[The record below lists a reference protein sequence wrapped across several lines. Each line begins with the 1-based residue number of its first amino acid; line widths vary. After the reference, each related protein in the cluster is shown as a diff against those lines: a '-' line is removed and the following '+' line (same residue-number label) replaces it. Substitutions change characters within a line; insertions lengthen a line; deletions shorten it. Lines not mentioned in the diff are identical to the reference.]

1 MVSLLEWFVSH
12 SELKYYIWDLEHTLE
27 AALLIST
34 SSSWTFR
41 GRTGK
46 PACCF
51 APWTL
56 SSKRGRCAQSSG
68 LQLPN
73 TAHRNQDKRGGHI
86 TEPQKQP
93 ATQHPNTSTYSL
105 RVCLAVLLL
114 MGFQQFLGKHHRK
127 LRKCYCVLRAAGA
140 RAAPWTQERGLQ
152 DTTSPAPYVQ
162 QQHLCNP
169 LKRQPRFFFIFY
181 FLKLTRISY
190 FCCCHSHKLGINP
203 MQSEPDVL

>member
-1 MVSLLEWFVSH
+1 MICFSLRVKVLH
-12 SELKYYIWDLEHTLE
+12 LGLRAH
-27 AALLIST
+27 AG
-34 SSSWTFR
+34 SSSANFYLLLLDVSWQD
-41 GRTGK
+41 GE
-46 PACCF
+46 ACLLFCPPGPS
-51 APWTL
+51 APSKVAVL
-56 SSKRGRCAQSSG
+56 RAQASSYQTR
-68 LQLPN
+68 N
-73 TAHRNQDKRGGHI
+73 TAHQNQDKRGGRI

-93 ATQHPNTSTYSL
+93 ATQHPNTGTYSL
-105 RVCLAVLLL
+105 GVCLAVLLL
-114 MGFQQFLGKHHRK
+114 MGFQQFLGKHRRK

-152 DTTSPAPYVQ
+152 DTASPAPYVQ